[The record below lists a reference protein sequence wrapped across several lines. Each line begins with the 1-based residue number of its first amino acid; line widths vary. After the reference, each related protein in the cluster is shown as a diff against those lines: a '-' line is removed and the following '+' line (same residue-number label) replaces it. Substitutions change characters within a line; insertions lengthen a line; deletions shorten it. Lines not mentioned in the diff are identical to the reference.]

1 MKKIWMIAALLAVFL
16 LIPQADA
23 AGPDDIL
30 GKWWNQ
36 EKESQIEIYKSG
48 NLYEGKIVWLKEPVY
63 PPDDKKGMAGK
74 TKVDRENPDPA
85 LKSRPTLGLVMLW
98 GFKYT
103 GDNLWEGGSIYD
115 PRDGKTW
122 SCKMTLKSP
131 DILDVRGF
139 WRVSWIGKTNVW
151 TRVK

>member
-1 MKKIWMIAALLAVFL
+1 MIAVVLAVFF

-48 NLYEGKIVWLKEPVY
+48 NSYEGKIVLLKEPVY

-74 TKVDRENPDPA
+74 TKVDRQNPEVAQRTKPI
-85 LKSRPTLGLVMLW
+85 LGMIMLW
-98 GFKYT
+98 GFKYAS
-103 GDNLWEGGSIYD
+103 DNVWEGGHIYD
-115 PRDGKTW
+115 PRDG
-122 SCKMTLKSP
+122 
-131 DILDVRGF
+131 
-139 WRVSWIGKTNVW
+139 
-151 TRVK
+151 